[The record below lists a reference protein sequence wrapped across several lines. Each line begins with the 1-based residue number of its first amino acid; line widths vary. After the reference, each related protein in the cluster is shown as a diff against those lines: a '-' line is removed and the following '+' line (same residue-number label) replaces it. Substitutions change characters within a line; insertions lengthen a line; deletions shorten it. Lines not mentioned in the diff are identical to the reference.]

1 MARWFRVSTNIEIRR
16 AGKKSD
22 FSPII
27 NGREI
32 ALKRNAVTAK
42 KATINVP
49 IVKKIKLDFLHYR
62 DINCCLLCCDCVSL
76 KRYFSTIDDWREIRL
91 LTSSSHLNVRCH
103 PEPTRHGAS
112 VPGDNEH

>member
-1 MARWFRVSTNIEIRR
+1 MAQSNMARRFRVTANIEMRR

-49 IVKKIKLDFLHYR
+49 IVKKIKPS
-62 DINCCLLCCDCVSL
+62 IV
-76 KRYFSTIDDWREIRL
+76 KK
-91 LTSSSHLNVRCH
+91 V
-103 PEPTRHGAS
+103 
-112 VPGDNEH
+112 